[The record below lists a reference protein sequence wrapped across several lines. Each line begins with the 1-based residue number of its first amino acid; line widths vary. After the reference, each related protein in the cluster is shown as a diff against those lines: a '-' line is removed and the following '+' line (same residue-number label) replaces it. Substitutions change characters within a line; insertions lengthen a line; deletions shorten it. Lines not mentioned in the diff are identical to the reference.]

1 MPQFGGKSAKKTKK
15 TSSDSKRHF
24 TVVMGNKEHGLYVSS
39 TPSSAARKAVT
50 KLCAANKSKKV
61 EFYIREITQ
70 DSKKKTYG
78 LYEGYIEKLKEQIEL
93 KGRVIRYKPVVKK
106 RRMKGGGYNSSLS
119 VNIDSILYIL
129 RGNQYD
135 NSRIIFTVENIDT
148 KERKEY
154 VNVRFLGQG
163 TYGKVFLV
171 ENNNKKY
178 VIKISNDTWNENGT
192 IFMREQQILNSF
204 MNKIVNKRCQY
215 KAITQGTTRINGWN
229 IAHIIFP
236 FKGESN
242 LLEIIVSDSF
252 IVIPKILQDIL
263 FCLININNF
272 AFHGDL
278 KLENIVYDEETNTG
292 FIIDYGIS
300 FVFPLTIKKLFELPI
315 GSKQISVDI
324 IIGYL
329 LKRSKNLETFIR
341 LYTEYLDLIQ
351 KTIDNFGL
359 FWVIIES
366 ISDIDIMNRYI
377 SLDVNLINSGN
388 KNLWNTYLNF
398 YFNLD
403 YKDTEKS
410 TKLVEDLQKL
420 FEYTPDREFREKFIK
435 DVRENISSDKFR
447 LYFSNNEKHFIDFM
461 EKVLALV
468 RIDPTTRIPKEEL
481 LQDQFFSKND

>member
-50 KLCAANKSKKV
+50 KLCTANKSKKV

-78 LYEGYIEKLKEQIEL
+78 PYDGYIEKLKEPIEL
-93 KGRVIRYKPVVKK
+93 KGRIIWYKPVVKK

-119 VNIDSILYIL
+119 VNKFILDIL
-129 RGNQYD
+129 RGKQFNND
-135 NSRIIFTVENIDT
+135 KSVVFTVENIDT

-192 IFMREQQILNSF
+192 NFMREQLILNSF

-215 KAITQGTTRINGWN
+215 KAITQGTTRIDGWN

-236 FKGESN
+236 FKGGSN
-242 LLEIIVSDSF
+242 LLEIIVNNNF
-252 IVIPKILQDIL
+252 TVIPKILQDIL

-300 FVFPLTIKKLFELPI
+300 FVFPLTIENLFELPI

-324 IIGYL
+324 IIGYF
-329 LKRSKNLETFIR
+329 LKFTKKLEIFIELYSK
-341 LYTEYLDLIQ
+341 YLGIIQ

-359 FWVIIES
+359 FWVIVES
-366 ISDIDIMNRYI
+366 ISDIGIMNKYI
-377 SLDVNLINSGN
+377 SLKEELIKSRNR
-388 KNLWNTYLNF
+388 NLWNTYLNF

-410 TKLVEDLQKL
+410 TELVEELQKIL
-420 FEYTPDREFREKFIK
+420 EYTPDREFRVKFIN
-435 DVRENISSDKFR
+435 DVRSHISSDKFR
-447 LYFSNNEKHFIDFM
+447 LYFSNEKYFIDFM

-468 RIDPTTRIPKEEL
+468 RIDPTTRIPKEDL
-481 LQDQFFSKND
+481 LQDPFFPKND